1 MDNGSGGI
9 LLMDLA
15 DMAQAHIEKEESF
28 RYRRYAH
35 QVTSLLFCED
45 CGTEIPDLRRKFVV
59 GVRTCISCQA
69 RRESES
75 MESF

>member
-1 MDNGSGGI
+1 
-9 LLMDLA
+9 MDLA

-69 RRESES
+69 RRESEL

>member
-1 MDNGSGGI
+1 MD
-9 LLMDLA
+9 MA

-45 CGTEIPDLRRKFVV
+45 CGEEIPDLRRKSVK
-59 GVRTCISCQA
+59 GVRTCISCQEK
-69 RRESES
+69 REFLSL
-75 MESF
+75 ESF

>member
-1 MDNGSGGI
+1 MDNGARGI

-15 DMAQAHIEKEESF
+15 DMAQAHIEKEESS

-45 CGTEIPDLRRKFVV
+45 CGMEIPDLRRKFVV

-69 RRESES
+69 KRESES